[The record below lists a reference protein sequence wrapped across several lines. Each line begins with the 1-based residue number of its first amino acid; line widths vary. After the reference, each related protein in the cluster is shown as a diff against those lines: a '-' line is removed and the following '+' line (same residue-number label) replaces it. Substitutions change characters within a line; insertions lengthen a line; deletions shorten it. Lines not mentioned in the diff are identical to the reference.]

1 MKKLLIICC
10 MLLLLSCES
19 ENNSERISDDNY
31 IRNKKVEQV
40 VLDRPFIV
48 EEILTFKNVK
58 DYNLIGDNGKR
69 EHIVLLPPSFYD
81 SDNTY
86 PVVYYFH
93 GQSNT
98 SERIRHYQ
106 RHLYKKMVDGE
117 INEAVIVGLNYYN
130 QFGVSFMYNSPVTG
144 MWQDAFFDEALPYF
158 EEKYRIN
165 GQRSLFGFS
174 EGGNVSLRFG
184 FEHADMFDGIYI
196 LAPTIYED
204 EVLSNILEGET
215 TGYGMAFSY
224 NESSETLYDLPS
236 FDGSDKDNEIINK
249 WKSGYMNI
257 DQKIENY
264 LNHNASLS
272 KIGIELGITN
282 RNREIISGSKYFM
295 DQLTKNQINYF
306 YKETNNGH
314 QINKE
319 IFLRGITYLVND

>member
-10 MLLLLSCES
+10 MVLLLSCES

-31 IRNKKVEQV
+31 VRNKKVEQV
-40 VLDRPFIV
+40 VLERPFIV

-58 DYNLIGDNGKR
+58 DYNLIDDNGKR

-106 RHLYKKMVDGE
+106 RHLYKEMVSGD
-117 INEAVIVGLNYYN
+117 IKEAVIIGLNYN
-130 QFGVSFMYNSPVTG
+130 NKFGGSFMANSPVTG
-144 MWQDAFFDEALPYF
+144 MWQEAFFEEALPYF

-174 EGGNVSLRFG
+174 EGGHVSLRFG
-184 FEHADMFDGIYI
+184 FEHADMIDGIYI
-196 LAPTIYED
+196 LAPTIFKD
-204 EVLSNILEGET
+204 EELSNFLEGET

-224 NESSETLYDLPS
+224 NESSEMLYDLPS

-257 DQKIENY
+257 DQKIESY

>member
-31 IRNKKVEQV
+31 SGNNKVEQV
-40 VLDRPFIV
+40 VLERPFMV
-48 EEILTFKNVK
+48 EEILIFKNVR
-58 DYNLIGDNGKR
+58 DYNLIDDNGKR

-130 QFGVSFMYNSPVTG
+130 QFGVSFMTNSQVTG
-144 MWQDAFFDEALPYF
+144 MWEDAFFEEALPYF
-158 EEKYRIN
+158 EDRYRIN

-174 EGGNVSLRFG
+174 EGGNVSLRLG
-184 FEHADMFDGIYI
+184 FQYPDMFDGIYL
-196 LAPTIYED
+196 LAPTIFKDKE
-204 EVLSNILEGET
+204 LNNILEGET
-215 TGYGMAFSY
+215 TGYGMAFVY
-224 NESSETLYDLPS
+224 NESSELLYDLPT
-236 FDGSDKDNEIINK
+236 FDGTDTDNVIINK

-257 DQKIENY
+257 DQKIEEY
-264 LNHNASLS
+264 LDHETSLS
-272 KIGIELGITN
+272 KIGIELGITD
-282 RNREIISGSKYFM
+282 RNREIISGTKYFM
-295 DQLTKNQINYF
+295 EQLSKDEINYF